1 MNDGDGQRA
10 NIQKQWR
17 TSNTNWIT
25 TLEISGS
32 NDEITLNV
40 VFKLMSMRWTHSLDN
55 GSLVESK
62 VIWHW
67 LLIAV
72 HSLPNLWEKNVLKTV
87 WICNSIGTDS
97 CTFNR
102 KILKSNEKCVANV
115 TMWFYLKNSMNF
127 NWECNAKFGLNCVD
141 QFKLGNNCI
150 IRNMV
155 R

>member
-40 VFKLMSMRWTHSLDN
+40 VFKLMLMRWAHSLDN
-55 GSLVESK
+55 GSLVERK

-72 HSLPNLWEKNVLKTV
+72 HSLPNLWEKISLA
-87 WICNSIGTDS
+87 
-97 CTFNR
+97 
-102 KILKSNEKCVANV
+102 ILLELIHVRSTGKYWGYCNEKCVANV

-141 QFKLGNNCI
+141 QLKLGNNCI
-150 IRNMV
+150 IQNMV